1 MIELPPV
8 PGRIAGLP
16 RDPRGY
22 PVPAEN
28 LWLRGKPE
36 LAVQDFRR
44 CGALYAHGCC
54 AVCGLPLTPGESLYR
69 LFAQDDAEQTVA
81 QNACKRTDGP
91 GHRDCMIFSGAVC
104 PFFATAGA
112 RRGRETRET
121 PKGTPRGTTA
131 ALLGFEAVHIAV
143 DQEPPHQVW
152 FHYGGVQEH
161 IAFTGGEEMAALL
174 TETEPPRGPAVIRK
188 YWKTEPEV
196 KRVWAQTLKLARR
209 HGTSM
214 RG

>member
-28 LWLRGKPE
+28 LWQQGKPQ

-44 CGALYAHGCC
+44 CGALYAHGAC
-54 AVCGLPLTPGESLYR
+54 AVCGLPLTPGETLYR
-69 LFAQDDAEQTVA
+69 LFSHDEAEQTVK
-81 QNACKRTDGP
+81 QDACKRADGP
-91 GHRDCMIFSGAVC
+91 GHRDCMIFSGATC

-112 RRGRETRET
+112 RRTYESRETA
-121 PKGTPRGTTA
+121 KGTPRGATA
-131 ALLGFEAVHIAV
+131 ALLGFAAVQIAMT
-143 DQEPPHQVW
+143 QEPPHAVW
-152 FHYGGVQEH
+152 FHYGGVEEH
-161 IAFTGGEEMAALL
+161 ITFTTGDEMAALL
-174 TETEPPRGPAVIRK
+174 TASEAPRGPGAIRK

-196 KRVWAQTLKLARR
+196 KRAWAQTLKLAAR
-209 HGTSM
+209 HGTAM
-214 RG
+214 PG